1 MIDSFILDW
10 LVQNF
15 KVFAL
20 VLVRVGAMLF
30 LMPVFSG
37 RSIPVSVKAL
47 LCMVISLVFTPV
59 APVDPVSFPLSPV
72 NFVLH
77 VISELFL
84 GFCLALMM
92 RLVLAGVQAATQMAG
107 FQMGL
112 SMANILDPHS
122 GSQSLV
128 LSELFYLACLCLILV
143 TNSHH
148 LIISAIFESF
158 SVLKPGTL
166 FLGQGL
172 LDLVLYFS
180 KELFVLSVK
189 IMAPVMAILLFS
201 QVALGILAKTVPQM
215 NLLVISFALNIGLGL
230 FFVGLTLQVFWPVFS
245 RSLAEVLSAFPLAI
259 RLMAGY

>member
-1 MIDSFILDW
+1 MF
-10 LVQNF
+10 
-15 KVFAL
+15 
-20 VLVRVGAMLF
+20 F

-37 RSIPVSVKAL
+37 RSFPTPVKAL
-47 LCMVISLVFTPV
+47 LCMVISLIFTPV
-59 APVDPVSFPLSPV
+59 VPVNPANFPASPV
-72 NFVLH
+72 NFVLF

-92 RLVLAGVQAATQMAG
+92 RLVLAGVQTAAQVAG

-112 SMANILDPHS
+112 SMANIMDPNS

-128 LSELFYLACLCLILV
+128 LAELFYLVCLCLILI

-148 LIISAIFESF
+148 LIINAIYESF
-158 SVLKPGTL
+158 SVLAPGKLTL
-166 FLGQGL
+166 SQGL
-172 LDLVLYFS
+172 FDLMLHFS

-230 FFVGLTLQVFWPVFS
+230 FFVGLIFQVFWQVFA
-245 RSLAEVLSAFPLAI
+245 RSLAEVMSALSMAI
-259 RLMAGY
+259 KLVAGY